1 MLNRQWPILEAGK
14 EKSLT
19 LKNAA
24 SSFSSVTRGLPD
36 EERFSKRSLS
46 EPTTADR
53 KFSLKKVK
61 KFDVCTS
68 HDAMAAEAVSHVT

>member
-1 MLNRQWPILEAGK
+1 MLNRQLPIPVEAGK

-53 KFSLKKVK
+53 QFLKKVK

>member
-46 EPTTADR
+46 EPTTLIVN
-53 KFSLKKVK
+53 F
-61 KFDVCTS
+61 
-68 HDAMAAEAVSHVT
+68 

>member
-19 LKNAA
+19 LKHAA
-24 SSFSSVTRGLPD
+24 SSFSSVTHGLPD

-46 EPTTADR
+46 DPATADR
-53 KFSLKKVK
+53 QFLKKVK
-61 KFDVCTS
+61 KFDVCIS
-68 HDAMAAEAVSHVT
+68 HDVMEAEAVSHVT